1 MNVNLSATILQYSYK
16 LIYMSWIAKDG
27 ANKRG
32 EDKDDFQVQL
42 VAKLLPIHS
51 FGLPAD
57 ILDYKT
63 DVAVS

>member
-16 LIYMSWIAKDG
+16 LIYMPWIAKDS
-27 ANKRG
+27 ANKPG

-42 VAKLLPIHS
+42 VAKLLPIYS

-57 ILDYKT
+57 TLDYKT